1 MAQPCS
7 GPVPACA
14 CLLSA
19 PLPSSGSSSPLRSP
33 LPACIHE
40 IQLPDEHQGE
50 CGKETDM
57 TGQAKGLPPSRL
69 IVVLSQLVNPD
80 RDPRVIRTP
89 WWILPP
95 VRGHQAVNLDHIS
108 LPEDRERT
116 QPHLGFML
124 GRREERVKQ
133 KATCVPYMGKGTS

>member
-7 GPVPACA
+7 GPVPACP

-19 PLPSSGSSSPLRSP
+19 PLPSSSSGAPF
-33 LPACIHE
+33 PACIHE
-40 IQLPDEHQGE
+40 IQLPDEHQDE

-57 TGQAKGLPPSRL
+57 TGQAKGLPPSHL

-89 WWILPP
+89 WWILLP
-95 VRGHQAVNLDHIS
+95 VRGH
-108 LPEDRERT
+108 
-116 QPHLGFML
+116 
-124 GRREERVKQ
+124 
-133 KATCVPYMGKGTS
+133 